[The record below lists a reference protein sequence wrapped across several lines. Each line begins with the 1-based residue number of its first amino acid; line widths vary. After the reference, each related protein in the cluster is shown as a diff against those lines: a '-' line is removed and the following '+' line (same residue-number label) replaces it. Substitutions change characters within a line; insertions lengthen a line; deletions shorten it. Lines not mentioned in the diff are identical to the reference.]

1 MNGVHRTVFIKSPA
15 VQFQERD
22 METVAL
28 FGASGV
34 IGQSVARALQAQ
46 GRGYR
51 VVGRSERGLR
61 REFGW
66 DPRAEVATW
75 NPDDPASIRAA
86 AKGVKTL
93 IYMVGVPYWQFH
105 LHPRLMRRTLDA
117 AIAEGVE
124 RVVLIGT
131 VYPYGMPR
139 TQTVSES
146 HPREPNSYKG
156 RMRKEQEDLVLAA
169 DAAGSI
175 RGTILR
181 LPDFYGPGV
190 ERSFLYRAFVAANQG
205 KRAPLIGPV
214 DAPHEFVFVN
224 DVGPVVTALMD
235 EPRAYGHFWNL
246 AGAGPTTQRK
256 MVEELY
262 RQAGHRPKLMSM
274 GKGLVRLAGLFD
286 PFMRELVEMYY
297 LLTHPVLM
305 DDSALRELL
314 GTVYK
319 TPYAEGIRQTLAAL
333 REKQQAPARPAR
345 VPATT

>member
-1 MNGVHRTVFIKSPA
+1 
-15 VQFQERD
+15 

-34 IGQSVARALQAQ
+34 IGQSVARTLQAQ
-46 GRGYR
+46 GRPYR
-51 VVGRSERGLR
+51 VVGRSEGSLR
-61 REFGW
+61 REFGA
-66 DPRAEVATW
+66 DPLAEVVTW
-75 NPDDPASIRAA
+75 NPEDPASIRAA
-86 AKGVKTL
+86 ARGVRTI
-93 IYMVGVPYWQFH
+93 IYMVGVNYWQFH
-105 LHPRLMRRTLDA
+105 LHPELMRRTLDA

-139 TQTVSES
+139 TATVAES

-156 RMRKEQEDLVLAA
+156 RMREAQEDLLLEA

-175 RGTILR
+175 KGTILR

-190 ERSFLYRAFVAANQG
+190 ERSFLYRAFVAASQG
-205 KRAPLIGPV
+205 KRAPLIGPL

-235 EPRAYGHFWNL
+235 EPRAYGRFWNL
-246 AGAGPTTQRK
+246 AGAGATTQRQ
-256 MVEELY
+256 MVNELSA
-262 RQAGHRPKLMSM
+262 QAGHTPKTMSM
-274 GKGLVRLAGLFD
+274 GKTLVRLAGLFD
-286 PFMRELVEMYY
+286 PFMKELVEMYY
-297 LLTHPVLM
+297 LLTNPVLL
-305 DDSALRELL
+305 DDSALRGLL
-314 GTVYK
+314 GTVHK

-333 REKQQAPARPAR
+333 RQEQEAKSRPAA